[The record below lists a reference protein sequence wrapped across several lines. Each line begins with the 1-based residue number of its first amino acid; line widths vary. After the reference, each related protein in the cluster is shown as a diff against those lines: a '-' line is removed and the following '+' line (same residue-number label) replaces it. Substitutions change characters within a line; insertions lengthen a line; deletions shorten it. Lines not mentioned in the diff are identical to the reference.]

1 MKVIVLAAGQATQLD
16 GFNKL
21 YKTSKNK
28 KNNYRDPF

>member
-21 YKTSKNK
+21 LIKHPKQEK
-28 KNNYRDPF
+28 QL